1 MPELTPKQRKL
12 LRKALLSSYR
22 KYETLRIFI
31 SENFEN
37 LRLDEIVSSQALK
50 IVADELIT
58 DFEERG
64 AAFYLIA
71 ALIEARPGNSDVQ
84 NLSREAQP
92 ILNLRVQSTAIAVL
106 QASVSSDR
114 VIEGQGTYPNSI
126 VVREAIE
133 AEELIEPSNYAH
145 LVVAVFWEGERK
157 LRKFRVCPKLCY
169 RDHTTQKV
177 VHRPL
182 ATKEGID
189 QYSVF
194 QNKIPEFL
202 KKLHAFGIME
212 LRRLFPDMAQ
222 SWRLS
227 IELFLPVDLLC
238 LPLSAWCG
246 QDGEFFSKHPIVVGC
261 SDRFDPLR
269 PAKAIEL
276 HNQLQMGWERF
287 RRKVPD
293 KVGSSLLNLEW
304 LDSKKAGQKSLAAY
318 AGFRCY
324 GNWLVPGEWEK
335 LDSVSQK
342 RWTDLVGFGIPLALW
357 ICQGE
362 LTAPARGKVFKRLAS
377 GTRIELLEQIP
388 IIRDEQWKTS
398 GHCVGVFYEDLNY
411 VPKPSGSYFS
421 FPGSESA

>member
-1 MPELTPKQRKL
+1 MSDLTPKLRKL
-12 LRKALLSSYR
+12 LREALCSSYR
-22 KYETLRIFI
+22 KPETLKRFV
-31 SENFEN
+31 SDNFESVQ
-37 LRLDEIVSSQALK
+37 LDSIDFSNALQT
-50 IVADELIT
+50 VADELIS
-58 DFEERG
+58 DFEEQG
-64 AAFYLIA
+64 DVPDLIRT
-71 ALIEARPGNSDVQ
+71 LIITRPRNQKVQ
-84 NLSREAQP
+84 DLRQEAQS
-92 ILNLRVQSTAIAVL
+92 ILNLSPQPSIDL
-106 QASVSSDR
+106 LLESVAPDR
-114 VIEGQGTYPNSI
+114 LIEGQGTCPNSI
-126 VVREAIE
+126 VVRDAIE

-145 LVVAVFWEGERK
+145 LVVPIFWEGESK
-157 LRKFRVCPKLCY
+157 LRKFRVYPKLCY
-169 RDHTTQKV
+169 LDHDTKRV
-177 VHRPL
+177 VNKPL
-182 ATKEGID
+182 ENEEDID
-189 QYSVF
+189 KYSF
-194 QNKIPEFL
+194 RQDEIPEFL
-202 KKLHAFGIME
+202 EKCHASGIME
-212 LRRLFPDMAQ
+212 LRRLFPGREK

-227 IELFLPVDLLC
+227 IELFLPVELLC
-238 LPLSAWCG
+238 LPLAAWCG

-342 RWTDLVGFGIPLALW
+342 RWKDLVGFGIPLALW

-377 GTRIELLEQIP
+377 GTRFELLEQIP